1 MRFLF
6 TVVTLLVISALAHS
20 QVINIENQRIKGDTN
35 TWSGKIKLGATYVQT
50 SSELLRLNWNNH
62 IQYKKDSNLVLI
74 LTDYYLSKSA
84 SESFEN
90 AGTMHIRYNRK
101 IKENFT
107 LELFTQA
114 QYNKLLNVDFR
125 WLTGIGPRFK
135 ILHKGKS
142 RIYFASLYMYE
153 YEELSTPLVYH
164 RDHRI
169 SSYLSMNLKIA
180 DNVTFV
186 NTTYF
191 QPKVTDFEDFRV
203 YSQFDL
209 QFKFSKH
216 FAFSTAYR
224 LYYDSKPPEGI
235 VMRTHYLTNSLVF
248 SFN

>member
-1 MRFLF
+1 MRLLL
-6 TVVTLLVISALAHS
+6 TVIVLLVLSIVAHS

-35 TWSGKIKLGATYVQT
+35 TWSGKIKLGAAYVQT

-84 SESFEN
+84 NESFEN
-90 AGTMHIRYNRK
+90 AGTQHIRYNRK
-101 IKENFT
+101 ITENFT
-107 LELFTQA
+107 LEIFTQA
-114 QYNKLLNVDFR
+114 QYNKLLNVNFR

-135 ILHKGKS
+135 FLHIGKNH
-142 RIYFASLYMYE
+142 IYFATLYMYE
-153 YEELSTPLVYH
+153 YEELSTPPVYH
-164 RDHRI
+164 RDHRL
-169 SSYLSMNLKIA
+169 SSYLSMNIKIA
-180 DNVTFV
+180 DDVTFV

-191 QPKVTDFEDFRV
+191 QPKIIDFDDFRI

-216 FAFSTAYR
+216 FALSTAYR
-224 LYYDSKPPEGI
+224 LYYDSKPPAGI
-235 VMRTHYLTNSLVF
+235 VMRTHYLTNSIVI